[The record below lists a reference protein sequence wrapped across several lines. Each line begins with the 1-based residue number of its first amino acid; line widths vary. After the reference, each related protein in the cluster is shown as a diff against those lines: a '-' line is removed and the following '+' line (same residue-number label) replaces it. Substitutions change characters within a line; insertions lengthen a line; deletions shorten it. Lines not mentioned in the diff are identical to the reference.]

1 MFRIQKRLIQLIF
14 RQQRDRNTQRNI
26 HKFTIMKYIILIAI
40 CVISFVTVAQA
51 GDDKCTINGKT
62 LQKGEKYQPPGKC
75 EQYECFG
82 KNGVIH
88 TSCPKID
95 SLKPCKYVPQ
105 DPSKPYP
112 KCCASQKC

>member
-1 MFRIQKRLIQLIF
+1 M
-14 RQQRDRNTQRNI
+14 
-26 HKFTIMKYIILIAI
+26 KFIILIAI
-40 CVISFVTVAQA
+40 CVLSIVVVAQA
-51 GDDKCTINGKT
+51 ADKCTINGKT
-62 LQKGEKYQPPGKC
+62 LDQGEKYQPPGKC

-88 TSCPKID
+88 TGCPKID
-95 SLKPCKYVPQ
+95 SLKPCKYIPQ